1 MDVHLLMAERGRVA
15 EAFRAK
21 LTQVAMLRGQLADA
35 LTDEA
40 RQHLYMAVDEE
51 AALCRE
57 LGDRLLQ
64 LDVSILALQTRETAK
79 TPSPLLSAPLDF

>member
-1 MDVHLLMAERGRVA
+1 MRS
-15 EAFRAK
+15 
-21 LTQVAMLRGQLADA
+21 LTS
-35 LTDEA
+35 

-64 LDVSILALQTRETAK
+64 LDVFLALQTRETAK
-79 TPSPLLSAPLDF
+79 TRSPLPSAPLDFEQLLGCG